1 MSASQLR
8 EQLHSS
14 AAIVEASALQHAGG
28 SSQPT
33 LRRNAAHMTM
43 AEGQGAWQS
52 TAVPVRRKQP
62 VVDYTPYVSTVT
74 CTCGRPCR
82 LHKCVHWQCVRHKL
96 HKRVHHCVAHNCTW
110 LLRRPLPCSPHIT
123 LLQLTGAHL
132 TARQQAQHQPTCCS
146 SSGHTKIA
154 KTKDHKFIIEN
165 TTDAPNTQP
174 QTNAGDVPS
183 QQAPVSQAQPM

>member
-1 MSASQLR
+1 VSASQLR

-74 CTCGRPCR
+74 CTCGRPCW
-82 LHKCVHWQCVRHKL
+82 LHKRVHWQCVRHKL

-123 LLQLTGAHL
+123 LLQLTDRCTPHSTPASTTPANML
-132 TARQQAQHQPTCCS
+132 QQLWTHQ
-146 SSGHTKIA
+146 
-154 KTKDHKFIIEN
+154 N
-165 TTDAPNTQP
+165 
-174 QTNAGDVPS
+174 S
-183 QQAPVSQAQPM
+183 QDQGPHIYY